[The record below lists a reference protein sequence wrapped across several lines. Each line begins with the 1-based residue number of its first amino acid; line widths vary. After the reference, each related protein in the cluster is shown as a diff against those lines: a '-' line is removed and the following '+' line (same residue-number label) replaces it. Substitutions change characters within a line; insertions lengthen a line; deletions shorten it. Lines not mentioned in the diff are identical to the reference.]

1 MGLRTKQITE
11 LPDTG
16 HPRRLMEL
24 NEPVIGFYE
33 DGGTRNASFVVLLS
47 ANRLE
52 SSDGGALILDAGHA
66 IVRHVSADEFRR
78 GFSGYIL
85 MLDTRNGYVSR
96 KSVGTILA
104 ALVGFATII
113 TLRNR
118 VYRGRKITAQHH
130 TGQL

>member
-1 MGLRTKQITE
+1 
-11 LPDTG
+11 
-16 HPRRLMEL
+16 MEL

-33 DGGTRNASFVVLLS
+33 DGGTQNASFVVLSS

-96 KSVGTILA
+96 KSVGSILA
-104 ALVGFATII
+104 ALIGFATII

-118 VYRGRKITAQHH
+118 VDRGRKITAQHH